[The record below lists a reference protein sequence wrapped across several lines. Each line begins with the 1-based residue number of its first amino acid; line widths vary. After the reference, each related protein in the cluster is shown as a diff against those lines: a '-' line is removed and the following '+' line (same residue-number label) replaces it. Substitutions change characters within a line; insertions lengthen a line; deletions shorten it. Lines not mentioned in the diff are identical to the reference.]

1 MRFELI
7 KQAVRVMV
15 ACAMATLFAVP
26 QSLLAQAAAHVV
38 SPSEMQQTMLASA
51 QARQRSLETVRGFF
65 STPQAA
71 KALQTA
77 HLTPEQIN
85 HSVAS
90 LSDAELASMASRA
103 QRAQADFAGG
113 SLSSR
118 DLILIILG
126 MVALILII
134 VAVR

>member
-1 MRFELI
+1 
-7 KQAVRVMV
+7 
-15 ACAMATLFAVP
+15 MATLFAVP

-77 HLTPEQIN
+77 HVTPEQIN